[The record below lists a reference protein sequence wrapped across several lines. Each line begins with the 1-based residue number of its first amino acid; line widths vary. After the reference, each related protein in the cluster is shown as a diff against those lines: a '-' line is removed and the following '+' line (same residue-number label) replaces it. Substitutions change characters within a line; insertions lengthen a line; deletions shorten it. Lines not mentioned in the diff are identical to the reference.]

1 MAAPFSP
8 VAFSKPFFFFLVL
21 LRTEFSAPGQSE
33 QCKEAYV
40 LSFSPEKE
48 THSPQDKG
56 PAPTCDYF
64 DQYSVSFEKN
74 IVVNIKKLELGL
86 SWRSSG

>member
-1 MAAPFSP
+1 M
-8 VAFSKPFFFFLVL
+8 L
-21 LRTEFSAPGQSE
+21 LRTELSAPGQSE
-33 QCKEAYV
+33 QCKEAYI

-48 THSPQDKG
+48 AHSPQDQG

-64 DQYSVSFEKN
+64 DRYSVSFKRN

-86 SWRSSG
+86 PWRFSG